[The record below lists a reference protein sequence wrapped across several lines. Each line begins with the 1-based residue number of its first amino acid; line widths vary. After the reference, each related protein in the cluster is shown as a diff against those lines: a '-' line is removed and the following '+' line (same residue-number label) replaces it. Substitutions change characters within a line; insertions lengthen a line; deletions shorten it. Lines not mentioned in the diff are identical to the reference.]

1 MYGVYFCIR
10 RYIYLWPHQSRV
22 TEVEQQC
29 RVQLT
34 TMEAETAQLKQE
46 READAAAAAKRV
58 EGQQTLSFL
67 SNIPHPLTPHAIF
80 LDMELKNTC
89 SLAHI

>member
-1 MYGVYFCIR
+1 MYIIYVSIR
-10 RYIYLWPHQSRV
+10 RDVYLRPYQSRV

-46 READAAAAAKRV
+46 REVDAVAAAKRV
-58 EGQQTLSFL
+58 EGQQTLSFC
-67 SNIPHPLTPHAIF
+67 SAFVCRET
-80 LDMELKNTC
+80 KYTC
-89 SLAHI
+89 TVQIK